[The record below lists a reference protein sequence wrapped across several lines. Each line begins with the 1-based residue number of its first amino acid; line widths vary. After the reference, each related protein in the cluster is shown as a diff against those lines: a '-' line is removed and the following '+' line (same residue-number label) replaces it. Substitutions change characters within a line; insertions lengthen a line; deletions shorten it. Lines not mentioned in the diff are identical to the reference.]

1 MLVIGLTGP
10 SGAGK
15 STVGQ
20 IFTSFG
26 LPVLNADAIYHTL
39 LTPPSECL
47 SDLTECFGRDILC
60 PDGTLNRPA
69 LAAIVFNDPE
79 ELDKLNHIT
88 HGYVLRDFRRQAKR
102 LREEGVPAAVFD
114 APQLFESGADR
125 ECNIV
130 VSVLAN
136 EETRLHRIMDRDGI
150 SPERARER
158 IQAQKSDRFF
168 RTHSDYVIENDL
180 GTDNLIPQV
189 RQILRETGVLSQ

>member
-20 IFTSFG
+20 VLASFG
-26 LPVLNADAIYHTL
+26 LPVLNADSIYHRL

-47 SDLTECFGRDILC
+47 SDLTECFGRGILSD
-60 PDGTLNRPA
+60 DGTLNRSA

-79 ELDKLNHIT
+79 ELEKLNHIT
-88 HGYVLRDFRRQAKR
+88 HSYVLRDFRRQMKR

-158 IQAQKSDRFF
+158 IHAQKSDRFF

-189 RQILRETGVLSQ
+189 RQILRETGVLSP

>member
-20 IFTSFG
+20 VFASFG
-26 LPVLNADAIYHTL
+26 LPILNADAIYHTL

-47 SDLTECFGRDILC
+47 SDITECFGRDVLSA
-60 PDGTLNRPA
+60 DGTLNRAA
-69 LAAIVFNDPE
+69 LASIVFNDPE
-79 ELDKLNHIT
+79 ELEKLNHIT
-88 HGYVLRDFRRQAKR
+88 HSYVLRDFRRQIKR

-130 VSVLAN
+130 VSVLAS
-136 EETRLHRIMDRDGI
+136 EETRLNRIVERDGI
-150 SPERARER
+150 SAERARER
-158 IQAQKSDRFF
+158 INAQKSDRFF
-168 RTHSDYVIENDL
+168 RTHSDYIVENEF

>member
-20 IFTSFG
+20 VFASFG

-47 SDLTECFGRDILC
+47 SDITECFGRDVLSA
-60 PDGTLNRPA
+60 DGTLNRAA
-69 LAAIVFNDPE
+69 LASIVFNDPE
-79 ELDKLNHIT
+79 ELEKLNHIT
-88 HGYVLRDFRRQAKR
+88 HSYVLRDFRRQMKR

-136 EETRLHRIMDRDGI
+136 EETRLHRIMGRDDI
-150 SPERARER
+150 PSERAQER
-158 IQAQKSDRFF
+158 MNAQKSDRFF
-168 RTHSDYVIENDL
+168 RTHSDYIIENDF
-180 GTDNLIPQV
+180 GTDSLIPQV